1 MYINLTIAEFRNL
14 KEGDSVIVNI
24 GGNYLPAVVEDYP
37 FYNSDADE
45 PEWEIQ
51 LDYGFVSIDSVYKD
65 VTAKVTSNMKL
76 MPLEDFKKLKKND
89 VIAVLCNGEY
99 LQARVYYEAF
109 ESCSLQNIMG
119 EGDDWEVETDIGFVH
134 NDSVYVPEE

>member
-14 KEGDSVIVNI
+14 KEGDSVIVNV

-89 VIAVLCNGEY
+89 VIAV
-99 LQARVYYEAF
+99 
-109 ESCSLQNIMG
+109 
-119 EGDDWEVETDIGFVH
+119 
-134 NDSVYVPEE
+134 